1 MNIKFVS
8 YTGSYPN
15 LCSGTLVLNINGEDM
30 TFGYTGQYSKF
41 WQSGGHVDVDSET
54 VECGLWELVSEPE
67 LYLPKF
73 LAPHAD
79 ELIRVF
85 NENVECGCCGGC
97 L

>member
-41 WQSGGHVDVDSET
+41 WQSGGYVDVDSET
-54 VECGLWELVSEPE
+54 VECGPWELVYDPE
-67 LYLPKF
+67 LCLPKF
-73 LAPHAD
+73 LVPYAD

-85 NENVECGCCGGC
+85 NEHVDCGCCGGC